1 MRRRVRTACKI
12 APNKKNGDKGMELLY
27 HHTLKKQQKQI
38 ENLTELVKQ
47 QSEMMKQLVSGQQR
61 NSLTVRDANLTS
73 GEVGIQGNGNQTDN
87 RKINTNVFINIF
99 GKEGLD
105 HITTERI
112 KEILKSS
119 LETKPLPSAAS
130 AAVLKT
136 AMMAY
141 SDPDHPENLTC
152 YLPNKKTQEALI
164 HTKEGWEVQP
174 TNLVLPPMANTS
186 INALFDR
193 QPFEQAEEYGDTEC
207 RMKEPAENE
216 KRYSAGDELKPV
228 LVQNKALLQRAL
240 KSLPLAGAK

>member
-1 MRRRVRTACKI
+1 
-12 APNKKNGDKGMELLY
+12 MELLY
-27 HHTLKKQQKQI
+27 HHTLQKQEERI
-38 ENLTELVKQ
+38 NRLELLNSKLEQQNGEMRTMMEKQ
-47 QSEMMKQLVSGQQR
+47 TTLLQQLVSRTGQQV
-61 NSLTVRDANLTS
+61 NTGRDMTLQS

-87 RKINTNVFINIF
+87 RKQIIINIF

-105 HITTERI
+105 HVTTERI
-112 KEILKSS
+112 KAILKSS

-136 AMMAY
+136 AMMVY

-152 YLPNKKTQEALI
+152 YLPNKKTQEALV

-174 TNLVLPPMANTS
+174 TKLVLPPMANTS

-193 QPFEQAEEYGDTEC
+193 QPFEQAEEYGPL
-207 RMKEPAENE
+207 MKELAENE
-216 KRYSAGDELKPV
+216 KRYSAGGELRPV
-228 LVQNKALLQRAL
+228 LVRNKALLQRAL